1 MLQCYNFKNQK
12 QTNKL
17 HLKNSLNT
25 SIRLV
30 FLDLLTFRVNSFCL
44 ELYSST
50 ETSLVMGIEMKGM
63 YEK

>member
-30 FLDLLTFRVNSFCL
+30 FLDSSSCLRFGLTVSVWNFILKRKPVWLLVL
-44 ELYSST
+44 
-50 ETSLVMGIEMKGM
+50 K
-63 YEK
+63 